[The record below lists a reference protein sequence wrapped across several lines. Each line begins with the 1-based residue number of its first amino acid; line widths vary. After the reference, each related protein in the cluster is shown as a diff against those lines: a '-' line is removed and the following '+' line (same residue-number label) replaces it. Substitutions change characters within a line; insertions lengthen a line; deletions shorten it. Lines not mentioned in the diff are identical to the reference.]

1 MADDIAT
8 VPKWSANVHNA
19 RTARGCED
27 DQEERKEPSQL
38 AENDPDSAATLSTTV
53 SVQEAD
59 MRADAE
65 ESVNFAMRMCQDQ
78 TSCNK
83 YFALVRPGWSRS
95 EGWCT

>member
-1 MADDIAT
+1 MT
-8 VPKWSANVHNA
+8 KK
-19 RTARGCED
+19 
-27 DQEERKEPSQL
+27 KEKNLVTTEL

-59 MRADAE
+59 TKADAGK
-65 ESVNFAMRMCQDQ
+65 SVSFAMRKCQDP

-83 YFALVRPGWSRS
+83 YFALVRPSRS